1 MIFIE
6 KHVQALPDKDKDA
19 DFLEMMKN
27 IKHMTTVKRAGS
39 I

>member
-19 DFLEMMKN
+19 DFFEMMKN